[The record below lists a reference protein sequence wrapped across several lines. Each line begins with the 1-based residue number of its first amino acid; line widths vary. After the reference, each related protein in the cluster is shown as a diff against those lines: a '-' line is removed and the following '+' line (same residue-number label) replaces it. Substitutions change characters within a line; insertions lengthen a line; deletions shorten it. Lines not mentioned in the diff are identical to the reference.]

1 MTNIT
6 NIDSLNMILKKSAKN
21 SENENKTLS
30 STISYNKD
38 IINKIED
45 DHITTKREVL
55 SLLNSY
61 QVIEVSEN
69 FQGTFSE
76 LLKKYNINLN
86 QDNYLIDIVLVGG
99 GSSPAFPGDPS
110 YHFGSTTYDAKSFL
124 WFSTE
129 GRYSGECKMIKNYI
143 INSETPTQI
152 KIGIGGAS
160 DNLEFDG
167 YYHMGKGT
175 AEMNEKYKP
184 LQYRPGTDTQ
194 FNQFFACGGK
204 KENATSVYH
213 NQKSKSSDLD
223 SYTGVGSQIFL
234 PQMENNFNYLPHNFN
249 KVGMCKSN
257 IVSYYNTNGK
267 CHLETVVDDDYKQ
280 NFSLHPMLWTEN
292 EKKEYKELS
301 QKPQSANLDFYLG
314 SERIISTRTYL
325 ANIFHEYSRLSG
337 EGKCWQ
343 RCAFPKISGKDCT
356 SLGGIGNIGLYIEA
370 VGGCYRETRDGP
382 TFWDLYCYRSRI
394 GAGGPGG
401 CYIYIKR

>member
-6 NIDSLNMILKKSAKN
+6 NIDSLNTILEKSAKN

-99 GSSPAFPGDPS
+99 GSSPAFPTDPTCDLGNIYSADPS
-110 YHFGSTTYDAKSFL
+110 ISV
-124 WFSTE
+124 STE

-152 KIGIGGAS
+152 KIGTGGAS
-160 DNLEFDG
+160 DNLTYDN
-167 YYHMGKGT
+167 YYSLGLHMIK
-175 AEMNEKYKP
+175 MDEKYKP

-204 KENATSVYH
+204 KENAKSVYH
-213 NQKSKSSDLD
+213 NQKFMSSDLD

-257 IVSYYNTNGK
+257 IIKYNKTDSK
-267 CHLETVVDDDYKQ
+267 YQLETVVDDDYTQ

-292 EKKEYKELS
+292 EKKEYKELN
-301 QKPQSANLDFYLG
+301 QEPQNASLSTYLG
-314 SERIISTRTYL
+314 SQKIISTHTYL
-325 ANIFHEYSRLSG
+325 ANIYYNHESSKWYR
-337 EGKCWQ
+337 
-343 RCAFPKISGKDCT
+343 RAFPKISGKDCT

-370 VGGCYRETRDGP
+370 IGGCYKQGSGSAERMIVE
-382 TFWDLYCYRSRI
+382 LYCYRSRI

-401 CYIYIKR
+401 CYIYIKG

>member
-6 NIDSLNMILKKSAKN
+6 NIDSLNTILEKSAKN

-38 IINKIED
+38 IVNKIED

-61 QVIEVSEN
+61 QVIEVSED

-76 LLKKYNINLN
+76 LLKKYNINLD

-99 GSSPAFPGDPS
+99 GSSPAFPTDPT
-110 YHFGSTTYDAKSFL
+110 YYFGSDEYDAESSL
-124 WFSTE
+124 WVSTK

-160 DNLEFDG
+160 DNLTYDD
-167 YYHMGKGT
+167 YYYTGQGSGK
-175 AEMNEKYKP
+175 MDEKYKP

-194 FNQFFACGGK
+194 FNQFFAFGGK
-204 KENATSVYH
+204 EENAKSVYH
-213 NQKSKSSDLD
+213 NQKPKSSDLD

-249 KVGMCKSN
+249 KVGMCKSD
-257 IVSYYNTNGK
+257 IVGYYKTNEK
-267 CHLETVVDDDYKQ
+267 CHLETVVDDNYKQ
-280 NFSLHPMLWTEN
+280 NFSLHPMLWTED
-292 EKKEYKELS
+292 EKKEYEELS
-301 QKPQSANLDFYLG
+301 QKEQSANNIFYLG
-314 SERIISTRTYL
+314 SKNIISTRTYL
-325 ANIFHEYSRLSG
+325 ADIYYEHSNRY
-337 EGKCWQ
+337 WW

-370 VGGCYRETRDGP
+370 TGGCHAETRDGP
-382 TFWDLYCYRSRI
+382 IFWDYYCYRSRI